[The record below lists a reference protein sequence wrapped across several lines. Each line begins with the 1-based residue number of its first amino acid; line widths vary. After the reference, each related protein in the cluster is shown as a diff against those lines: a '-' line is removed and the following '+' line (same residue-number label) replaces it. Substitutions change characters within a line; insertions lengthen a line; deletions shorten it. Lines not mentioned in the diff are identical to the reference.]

1 MKPHGEIHL
10 KVLRLIEE
18 RPQITQRE
26 LAQELGVSLGKA
38 NYCLRALI
46 EKGFVKARN
55 FHNSNNKRSYLYHLT
70 PSGLEA
76 KARISVQFLKRK
88 MREYEQLKR
97 EIDQLREETAG
108 TRQ

>member
-1 MKPHGEIHL
+1 MKATSETHL
-10 KVLRLIEE
+10 KVLRLIEDN
-18 RPQITQRE
+18 PSITQRE
-26 LAQELGVSLGKA
+26 LAQALGVSLGKA

-55 FHNSNNKRSYLYHLT
+55 FSNSNNKRSYLYHLT
-70 PSGLEA
+70 PAGLEA

-97 EIDQLREETAG
+97 EIEQLQEETGGAG
-108 TRQ
+108 R